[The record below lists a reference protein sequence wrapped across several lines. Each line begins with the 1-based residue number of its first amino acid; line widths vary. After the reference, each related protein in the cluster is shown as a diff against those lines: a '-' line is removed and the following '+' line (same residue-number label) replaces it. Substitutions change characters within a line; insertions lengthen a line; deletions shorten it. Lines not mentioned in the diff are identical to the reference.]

1 MVLVNHVQCRVPS
14 HFNNH
19 RRQNERQHIET
30 YQTQNECQ
38 SEQYIQ
44 CVCVYSLL
52 RVMCAVGEWR
62 GEQKPNNFGKTWVRE
77 SGNQGGTRQEVLVWC
92 SCSFDFFTIAL
103 GATICQWWGP
113 QEERNG
119 GPSNTI
125 TRRCTVRYNNNNRS
139 PGLCDSRKISQS
151 IGGNKK
157 NGRRYIGS
165 NVLLRSSRLLPL
177 SFSFSL

>member
-1 MVLVNHVQCRVPS
+1 MSIWTIYTVCVRV
-14 HFNNH
+14 
-19 RRQNERQHIET
+19 
-30 YQTQNECQ
+30 
-38 SEQYIQ
+38 
-44 CVCVYSLL
+44 CVCVCILYSLL
-52 RVMCAVGEWR
+52 RVICAVGEWR
-62 GEQKPNNFGKTWVRE
+62 GEQKPNNFRKTWERE

-103 GATICQWWGP
+103 GATICQWWDP

-125 TRRCTVRYNNNNRS
+125 TRRCTVRYNNNNSSSS
-139 PGLCDSRKISQS
+139 PGLWDSRKISQS

-165 NVLLRSSRLLPL
+165 NVLLRSSRLLPPPL
-177 SFSFSL
+177 SFSLYNIWRKKKAATKVLVWDR